1 MLVIETTTRFDD
13 ELNFILDFIALDS
26 KNRALDFYDKLIEK
40 LHDIPN
46 NPYMYRKRE
55 NMDDNTREIIYN
67 GYTIPIYIDKE
78 KDMIFILGIF
88 NQNLWE

>member
-1 MLVIETTTRFDD
+1 MLAVETTTRFDD
-13 ELNFILDFIALDS
+13 ELIFILDFIALDS
-26 KNRALDFYDKLIEK
+26 VYRALKFYDELIEK
-40 LHDIPN
+40 LHDIPS

-55 NMDDNTREIIYN
+55 NMDDNTRELIYK

-78 KDMIFILGIF
+78 KNTIFILGIF